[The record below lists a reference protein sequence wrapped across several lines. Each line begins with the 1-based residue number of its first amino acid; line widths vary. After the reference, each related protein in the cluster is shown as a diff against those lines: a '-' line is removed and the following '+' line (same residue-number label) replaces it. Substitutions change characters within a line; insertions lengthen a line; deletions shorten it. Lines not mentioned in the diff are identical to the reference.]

1 MASVHWPISRWKAF
15 WNRIRNH
22 ENKKWPPHSVRKRSG
37 TINQQSEKKRW
48 QTLPYALQHPSLVNT
63 RQKWRKSNWTNFIQI
78 QFIYLI
84 SVCEKLYR
92 SSTEA
97 LQKLYRRFKDAQ
109 HCISIIS
116 YDVTNK
122 IFQTLIHVC
131 FYLCKERN
139 VLATIFCS
147 KKCIRFRIRQTP
159 FSPFDPPVKLPNANF
174 RSHTCIYTIQLITYT
189 FYVEWV

>member
-1 MASVHWPISRWKAF
+1 MTNAPVRTAASEPSQHTTEMKKV
-15 WNRIRNH
+15 
-22 ENKKWPPHSVRKRSG
+22 ELNKLYS
-37 TINQQSEKKRW
+37 
-48 QTLPYALQHPSLVNT
+48 NT
-63 RQKWRKSNWTNFIQI
+63 VYIY
-78 QFIYLI
+78 IYLI

-92 SSTEA
+92 SSIEA
-97 LQKLYRRFKDAQ
+97 LQKLYRSFKDAQ

-116 YDVTNK
+116 YYVTNK

-159 FSPFDPPVKLPNANF
+159 FSPFDPPVKSSNANF
-174 RSHTCIYTIQLITYT
+174 RSHTCIYTIQLVTYT
-189 FYVEWV
+189 F